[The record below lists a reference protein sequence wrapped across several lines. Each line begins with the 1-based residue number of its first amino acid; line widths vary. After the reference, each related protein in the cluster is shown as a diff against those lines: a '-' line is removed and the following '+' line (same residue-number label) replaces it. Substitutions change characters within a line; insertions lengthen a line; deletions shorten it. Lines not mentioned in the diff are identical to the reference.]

1 MLHMR
6 LLLFAA
12 VLAAQPRW
20 IQSGGPEGG
29 FMGGL
34 AVNAR
39 GHVFVG
45 SDGGGMFR
53 STDGGE
59 TWEQINRG
67 LTNRSSSALV
77 AMPGGRLFA
86 GTLGRG
92 NFVSGDNG
100 DTWTPIN
107 RGMDTQFVL
116 YVFQSRNGDFWSG
129 TFGAGVF
136 HSTDGGSTW
145 TQKNNGLRNLVV
157 YFFIELSAPG
167 AFLIGTQG
175 GIFKT
180 TDNGVTWMPSGLNA
194 NPVLTGTAFA
204 RIGDGI
210 AASTNGG
217 VFRTND
223 EGATWTN
230 ISPGLPSTNVFV
242 LARDSDDTLYAATL
256 SGGMARYTEPAGR
269 WTAINN
275 GLPSPSVWSLA
286 VGPAGEVYAGTAEA
300 LARSDDRGATWRLLK
315 RGMIATRM
323 QTLAQAWDGAIY
335 AGSVNNGLA
344 RSDDGGR
351 TWTEINQG
359 LPGRSVRVLAV
370 NYAGHVYTGFPGVG
384 IFRSRDQG
392 LEWRRTNEGLPAQ
405 PNVAALLA
413 LPDSG
418 TMLAALTNGGVYRSR
433 DFGDSWQPSN
443 RGLVEERASTLARGT
458 NGDLFVFSGNRVF
471 GSNNEGA
478 SWLGLGATAASAAA
492 ISGRPR
498 PRLPSGRQPR
508 GPIQVGRWR
517 GGLGARPGTG
527 GRGHLCS
534 VPGIERRSAVGDG
547 PRPVSLSAG
556 LAALAVVERR
566 HGEPVRQRGDR
577 TARRQACARHLRKR
591 RVSRTPR
598 LIFRPKPA
606 LQHVGEDPLANH
618 GRDGEPIVAGMEPY
632 QPGQLR
638 GGKRIA
644 RDRGPVQGDP
654 HDPGFVAGGGC
665 LVHAHKMELAVLRVR
680 DLFAEFAPQAFEI
693 GFAGLALASGQD
705 QKPGAGSLAAEEN
718 FAIPGGKQ
726 PYFVDHW
733 SIGKS

>member
-1 MLHMR
+1 
-6 LLLFAA
+6 
-12 VLAAQPRW
+12 
-20 IQSGGPEGG
+20 
-29 FMGGL
+29 
-34 AVNAR
+34 
-39 GHVFVG
+39 
-45 SDGGGMFR
+45 
-53 STDGGE
+53 
-59 TWEQINRG
+59 
-67 LTNRSSSALV
+67 
-77 AMPGGRLFA
+77 
-86 GTLGRG
+86 
-92 NFVSGDNG
+92 
-100 DTWTPIN
+100 
-107 RGMDTQFVL
+107 
-116 YVFQSRNGDFWSG
+116 
-129 TFGAGVF
+129 
-136 HSTDGGSTW
+136 
-145 TQKNNGLRNLVV
+145 
-157 YFFIELSAPG
+157 
-167 AFLIGTQG
+167 
-175 GIFKT
+175 
-180 TDNGVTWMPSGLNA
+180 MPSGLNA

-478 SWLGLGATAASAAA
+478 SWLGLGQPLPVPPLYLDARGPGYLLAGSRAGLYRLDAGAEDWVRVPGPEGAA
-492 ISGRPR
+492 ISAVSRASNGD
-498 PRLPSGRQPR
+498 LLLATDR
-508 GPIQVGRWR
+508 G
-517 GGLGARPGTG
+517 LF
-527 GRGHLCS
+527 
-534 VPGIERRSAVGDG
+534 RSAPDS
-547 PRPVSLSAG
+547 PRWQLWNEGMENPFVN
-556 LAALAVVERR
+556 VVIE
-566 HGEPVRQRGDR
+566 
-577 TARRQACARHLRKR
+577 L
-591 RVSRTPR
+591 
-598 LIFRPKPA
+598 
-606 LQHVGEDPLANH
+606 
-618 GRDGEPIVAGMEPY
+618 RDG
-632 QPGQLR
+632 R
-638 GGKRIA
+638 
-644 RDRGPVQGDP
+644 
-654 HDPGFVAGGGC
+654 
-665 LVHAHKMELAVLRVR
+665 
-680 DLFAEFAPQAFEI
+680 
-693 GFAGLALASGQD
+693 LALGTFGNGVFLERLD
-705 QKPGAGSLAAEEN
+705 
-718 FAIPGGKQ
+718 
-726 PYFVDHW
+726 
-733 SIGKS
+733 